1 MAPFFH
7 YLKPSK
13 KRTNQLIKKVKFLT
27 FSLARPACLVTIL
40 AILAVLISA
49 MIGAACFYVIITI
62 FGRFCCRSG
71 RAGAEAST
79 LAYAH
84 CSTSINDDSIIL
96 YNYTEAT
103 SQRVRWLRLSSTDQA
118 RTPRPI
124 IECALAA
131 AAPLPLGHR
140 RQTPRHR
147 RQSRAAWQPPSA
159 PLPRQLTRA
168 HSQRYGITPRPAVS
182 RQTCTCAVSPQ
193 TFQPTGPARRRRR
206 HAAVGSKRAQLG
218 ITGVAPAPQLGC
230 CPSDLRQRRSAAHTA
245 ARCRR
250 HLSVKMTSSWP
261 SFGPL
266 DSLCMYYISYIVL
279 TYLARGPPWPNI
291 RLLTIWERAD
301 CY

>member
-1 MAPFFH
+1 MPILNLHTHTWLLFFTIWS
-7 YLKPSK
+7 PPK

-49 MIGAACFYVIITI
+49 IIGAACFYVIITI

-84 CSTSINDDSIIL
+84 CSTSINLNDSIL

-118 RTPRPI
+118 RTAPI
-124 IECALAA
+124 IECALADA
-131 AAPLPLGHR
+131 AAAGPSPEDA
-140 RQTPRHR
+140 TP
-147 RQSRAAWQPPSA
+147 SPAVAAWQAPPS

-168 HSQRYGITPRPAVS
+168 HSQRYGITWPAVS

-193 TFQPTGPARRRRR
+193 TFQPTGPARRRR

-266 DSLCMYYISYIVL
+266 DSLYMYYISI
-279 TYLARGPPWPNI
+279 
-291 RLLTIWERAD
+291 
-301 CY
+301 

>member
-1 MAPFFH
+1 M
-7 YLKPSK
+7 
-13 KRTNQLIKKVKFLT
+13 
-27 FSLARPACLVTIL
+27 
-40 AILAVLISA
+40 
-49 MIGAACFYVIITI
+49 
-62 FGRFCCRSG
+62 
-71 RAGAEAST
+71 
-79 LAYAH
+79 
-84 CSTSINDDSIIL
+84 
-96 YNYTEAT
+96 
-103 SQRVRWLRLSSTDQA
+103 
-118 RTPRPI
+118 I
-124 IECALAA
+124 IECALADA
-131 AAPLPLGHR
+131 AARHCRWTVAGR
-140 RQTPRHR
+140 RPAIAGSRRMAAAAVVARPSPADATP
-147 RQSRAAWQPPSA
+147 SPAVAAWQPPS

-218 ITGVAPAPQLGC
+218 ITGVAAQLGC

-266 DSLCMYYISYIVL
+266 DSLCMYYISYVVL

-291 RLLTIWERAD
+291 RLLTI
-301 CY
+301 

>member
-1 MAPFFH
+1 M
-7 YLKPSK
+7 
-13 KRTNQLIKKVKFLT
+13 
-27 FSLARPACLVTIL
+27 VTIL

-49 MIGAACFYVIITI
+49 IIGAACFYVIITI

-84 CSTSINDDSIIL
+84 CSTSINLNDSIL

-118 RTPRPI
+118 RTHRTDHWVRSGWRRG
-124 IECALAA
+124 
-131 AAPLPLGHR
+131 APPCRWAVAGRRRAIAGSHRGPPHRSRRRRRCLG
-140 RQTPRHR
+140 P
-147 RQSRAAWQPPSA
+147 
-159 PLPRQLTRA
+159 LTRA